1 MNEEGVMHMPWQSSG
16 GSGGPWGGSGGGG
29 GGPWGRGGAGG
40 GNSSGGG
47 GQRPPDFEDMIR
59 QGQERLKRMI
69 PGGFGSGKVIVLL
82 IIAALVIWLLSGL
95 YRVESNEEGVVLIFG
110 RYTQTTEPGLHWN
123 WPAPIGEVETPSV
136 ESINAIE
143 VGFRTTETSGATQDD
158 VAQESLMLTGD
169 QNIIDIDFTV
179 LWRVSDARNYLFNIR
194 EPSETVKTAA
204 ESAMRDI
211 IGQTEIQRALTESRG
226 DIEVETRELLQS
238 ILDSYGSGILI
249 TQIQLQNVQPPEPVA
264 DSFNDVQRALQDR
277 DRLRNQAEAYR
288 NDILPRAR
296 GEAQQIIQE
305 ANAYRE
311 SVVAEAEGEANRF
324 LSVYEA
330 YSESPDTTRQRLY
343 LETLEEVYGSTEKI
357 LMESDAAENIVPY
370 LPLNE
375 LNRRTLSD
383 GPPVRTDTPSGLSGN
398 QSNQSGQ

>member
-1 MNEEGVMHMPWQSSG
+1 MPWQSSG
-16 GSGGPWGGSGGGG
+16 GSGGPWGGSGGSGG

-40 GNSSGGG
+40 GNNSGGGG

-59 QGQERLKRMI
+59 KGQERLKRLM
-69 PGGFGSGKVIVLL
+69 PGGFGSGK
-82 IIAALVIWLLSGL
+82 IIGLLVIAVIAVWLLSGL
-95 YRVESNEEGVVLIFG
+95 YRVESDQEGVVLVFG
-110 RYTQTTEPGLHWN
+110 EYIESTDPGLHWN

-136 ESINAIE
+136 ENINAIE
-143 VGFRTTETSGATQDD
+143 VGFRTTGTSGVSQDD

-169 QNIIDIDFTV
+169 QNIIDIDFNV
-179 LWRVSDARNYLFNIR
+179 VWRVSNARNFLFNIR
-194 EPSETVKTAA
+194 EPFETVKTAA

-226 DIEVETRELLQS
+226 EIEAQTQELLQS
-238 ILDSYGSGILI
+238 ILDSYGSGILVV
-249 TQIQLQNVQPPEPVA
+249 QIQLQNVQPPQPVA

-277 DRLRNQAEAYR
+277 DRLRNEAEAYR

-330 YSESPDTTRQRLY
+330 YAESPDTTRQRLY

-357 LMESDAAENIVPY
+357 LMDSDGAENIVPY

-383 GPPVRTDTPSGLSGN
+383 GQPVRTDTPSSSSGR

>member
-1 MNEEGVMHMPWQSSG
+1 MPWQSSG
-16 GSGGPWGGSGGGG
+16 GSGGPWGGSGGSGG

-40 GNSSGGG
+40 GNNSGGGG

-59 QGQERLKRMI
+59 KGQERLKRLM
-69 PGGFGSGKVIVLL
+69 PGGFGSGKVIGL
-82 IIAALVIWLLSGL
+82 LVIAVIAVWLLSGL
-95 YRVESNEEGVVLIFG
+95 YRVESDQEGVVLVFG
-110 RYTQTTEPGLHWN
+110 EYIESTEPGLHWN

-143 VGFRTTETSGATQDD
+143 VGFRTTGTSGVSQDD

-169 QNIIDIDFTV
+169 QNIIDIDFNV
-179 LWRVSDARNYLFNIR
+179 VWRVSNARKFLFNIR
-194 EPSETVKTAA
+194 EPFETVKTAA

-226 DIEVETRELLQS
+226 EIEAQTQELLQS
-238 ILDSYGSGILI
+238 ILDSYGSGILVV
-249 TQIQLQNVQPPEPVA
+249 QIQLQNVQPPQPVA

-277 DRLRNQAEAYR
+277 DRLRNEAEAYR

-330 YSESPDTTRQRLY
+330 YAESPDTTRQRLY

-357 LMESDAAENIVPY
+357 LMDSDGAENIVPY

-383 GPPVRTDTPSGLSGN
+383 GQPVRTDTPSSSSGR

>member
-1 MNEEGVMHMPWQSSG
+1 MPWQSSG
-16 GSGGPWGGSGGGG
+16 GSGGPWGGSGGSGG
-29 GGPWGRGGAGG
+29 GGSWGRGGSGG
-40 GNSSGGG
+40 GNNSGGGG

-59 QGQERLKRMI
+59 KGQERLKGLM
-69 PGGFGSGKVIVLL
+69 PGGFGGGKMIVLL
-82 IIAALVIWLLSGL
+82 VIAVIVIWLLSGL
-95 YRVESNEEGVVLIFG
+95 YRVQPNEEGVVLVFG
-110 RYTQTTEPGLHWN
+110 RYTETTEPGLHWN

-143 VGFRTTETSGATQDD
+143 IGFRTSGTSGVAQDD

-169 QNIIDIDFTV
+169 QNIIDIDFNV
-179 LWRVSDARNYLFNIR
+179 LWRVSDARNFLFNIR
-194 EPSETVKTAA
+194 EPFETVKTAA

-226 DIEVETRELLQS
+226 DIEGQTRELLQS

-249 TQIQLQNVQPPEPVA
+249 TQIQLQQVQPPEPVA

-330 YSESPDTTRQRLY
+330 YAESPETTRQRLY
-343 LETLEEVYGSTEKI
+343 LETLEEVYGSTQKI
-357 LMESDAAENIVPY
+357 LLDSEGSQGIVPY

-383 GPPVRTDTPSGLSGN
+383 SPPVRTDTPLRSTGS

>member
-1 MNEEGVMHMPWQSSG
+1 MHMPWQSSG
-16 GSGGPWGGSGGGG
+16 GSGGPWGGSGGSGG
-29 GGPWGRGGAGG
+29 GGPWGRGGSGG
-40 GNSSGGG
+40 GNNSGGGGG

-59 QGQERLKRMI
+59 KGQERLKRLM
-69 PGGFGSGKVIVLL
+69 PGGFGSGKMIALLVVAVI
-82 IIAALVIWLLSGL
+82 AIWLLSGL
-95 YRVESNEEGVVLIFG
+95 YRVEPNEEGVVLIFG
-110 RYTQTTEPGLHWN
+110 SYTDTTEPGLHWN

-143 VGFRTTETSGATQDD
+143 VGFRTSGTSGVSEDD

-169 QNIIDIDFTV
+169 QNIIDIDFNV
-179 LWRVSDARNYLFNIR
+179 LWRVSDARNFLFNIR
-194 EPSETVKTAA
+194 EPFETVKTAA

-226 DIEVETRELLQS
+226 AIEGQTRELLQS

-249 TQIQLQNVQPPEPVA
+249 TQIQLQQVQPPEPVA

-288 NDILPRAR
+288 NDLLPRAR
-296 GEAQQIIQE
+296 GDAQRIIQE

-311 SVVAEAEGEANRF
+311 QVVAQAEGQANRF
-324 LSVYEA
+324 LNVYEA
-330 YSESPDTTRQRLY
+330 YAESPDTTRQRLY
-343 LETLEEVYGSTEKI
+343 LETLEEVYGSTQKI
-357 LMESDAAENIVPY
+357 LLDSEGSQGIVPY

-383 GPPVRTDTPSGLSGN
+383 SPPVRTDTPSRSTGS

>member
-1 MNEEGVMHMPWQSSG
+1 MHMPWQSSG
-16 GSGGPWGGSGGGG
+16 GSGGPWGGSGGSGG
-29 GGPWGRGGAGG
+29 GGSWGRGGSGG
-40 GNSSGGG
+40 GNNSGGGG

-59 QGQERLKRMI
+59 KGQERLKGLM
-69 PGGFGSGKVIVLL
+69 PGGFGGGKMIVLL
-82 IIAALVIWLLSGL
+82 VIAVIVIWLLSGL
-95 YRVESNEEGVVLIFG
+95 YRVQPNEEGVVLVFG
-110 RYTQTTEPGLHWN
+110 RYTETTEPGLHWN

-143 VGFRTTETSGATQDD
+143 IGFRTSGTSGVAQDD

-169 QNIIDIDFTV
+169 QNIIDIDFNV
-179 LWRVSDARNYLFNIR
+179 LWRVSDARNFLFNIR
-194 EPSETVKTAA
+194 EPFETVKTAA

-226 DIEVETRELLQS
+226 DIEGQTRELLQS

-249 TQIQLQNVQPPEPVA
+249 TQIQLQQVQPPEPVA

-330 YSESPDTTRQRLY
+330 YAESPETTRQRLY
-343 LETLEEVYGSTEKI
+343 LETLEEVYGSTQKI
-357 LMESDAAENIVPY
+357 LLDSEGSQGIVPY

-383 GPPVRTDTPSGLSGN
+383 SPPVRTDTPLRSTGS

>member
-1 MNEEGVMHMPWQSSG
+1 MPWQSSG
-16 GSGGPWGGSGGGG
+16 GSGGPWGGSGGSGG

-40 GNSSGGG
+40 GNNSGGGG

-59 QGQERLKRMI
+59 KGQERLKRLM
-69 PGGFGSGKVIVLL
+69 PGGFGSGKVIGL
-82 IIAALVIWLLSGL
+82 LVIAVIAVWLLSGL
-95 YRVESNEEGVVLIFG
+95 YRVESDQEGVVLVFG
-110 RYTQTTEPGLHWN
+110 EYIESTDPGLHWN

-136 ESINAIE
+136 ENINAIE
-143 VGFRTTETSGATQDD
+143 VGFRTTGTSGVSQDD

-169 QNIIDIDFTV
+169 QNIIDIDFNV
-179 LWRVSDARNYLFNIR
+179 LWRVSDARNFLFNIR
-194 EPSETVKTAA
+194 EPFETVKTAA

-226 DIEVETRELLQS
+226 DIEGETRELLQS
-238 ILDSYGSGILI
+238 ILDSYGSGILV
-249 TQIQLQNVQPPEPVA
+249 TQIQLQQVQPPQPVA

-330 YSESPDTTRQRLY
+330 YAESPETTRQRLY

-357 LMESDAAENIVPY
+357 LLDSDGAENIVPY

-383 GPPVRTDTPSGLSGN
+383 GQPVRTDTPSSSSGS

>member
-40 GNSSGGG
+40 GNNSGGG

-59 QGQERLKRMI
+59 QGQERLKRMM

-82 IIAALVIWLLSGL
+82 VIAAIVIWLLSGL
-95 YRVESNEEGVVLIFG
+95 YRVEPNEEGVVLVFG
-110 RYTQTTEPGLHWN
+110 RYTETTEPGLHWN

-143 VGFRTTETSGATQDD
+143 VGFRTTKTSGATQDD

-288 NDILPRAR
+288 NDVLPRAR

-357 LMESDAAENIVPY
+357 LMESDATENIVPY

-383 GPPVRTDTPSGLSGN
+383 GQPVRTDTPSASSGS

>member
-1 MNEEGVMHMPWQSSG
+1 QSSG

-40 GNSSGGG
+40 GNNSGGGG

-59 QGQERLKRMI
+59 QGQERLKRLM

-82 IIAALVIWLLSGL
+82 IIAAIVIWLLSGL
-95 YRVESNEEGVVLIFG
+95 YRVEPNEEGVVLVFG
-110 RYTQTTEPGLHWN
+110 SYTKTTEPGLHWN
-123 WPAPIGEVETPSV
+123 WPTPIGEVETPSV

-179 LWRVSDARNYLFNIR
+179 LWRVSNARNFLFNIR
-194 EPSETVKTAA
+194 EPFATVKTAA

-211 IGQTEIQRALTESRG
+211 IGQTDIQRALTESRQ
-226 DIEVETRELLQS
+226 DIEGSTRELLQS
-238 ILDSYGSGILI
+238 VLDSYGSGILI
-249 TQIQLQNVQPPEPVA
+249 TQVQLQQVQPPEQVA
-264 DSFNDVQRALQDR
+264 DAFNDVQRALQDQE
-277 DRLRNQAEAYR
+277 RLRNEAEAYR
-288 NDILPRAR
+288 NGILPRAR
-296 GEAQQIIQE
+296 GDAQRIIQE

-311 SVVAEAEGEANRF
+311 EVVAQAQGQSQRF
-324 LSVYEA
+324 LSVYDA
-330 YSESPDTTRQRLY
+330 YSESPDTTRQRMY
-343 LETLEEVYGSTEKI
+343 LETLQEVYGSTKKI
-357 LMESDAAENIVPY
+357 LLDSEGAQDIVPY

-383 GPPVRTDTPSGLSGN
+383 GQPVRTDNLSNPSGG
-398 QSNQSGQ
+398 QSSQSGQ